1 MTPSASWLLVLLPCV
16 ASFYSSV
23 PASRPAIGNNLR
35 KVRLVLVEE
44 RVVTQSL
51 RARREALWRE
61 MEAPD
66 KRRQPDG
73 EAIDDPSAP
82 LALCAVRAADD
93 RKAID
98 ITALRVSHL
107 TSATTFFINM
117 AGRSK
122 AQISAIVKSI
132 EDEVLQ
138 EFGYRSNR
146 QGKARGGWVCLDY
159 DSVVVNIFSEESREF
174 YGIDKYWAAAQP
186 LDLSGVLTPDAPDA
200 TPDAA
205 AADADDID
213 DWELGEDD
221 DWTLSLDDEWS
232 AEKGAANGAVRG
244 ASSKGPGGRAAA
256 AEEEEEEEEE
266 KAEEAEE
273 EELLGAIDV
282 NEAIDWDSH
291 PANQK
296 AGNQRAVPFDFSVR
310 PTAAAE
316 AVVDMDE
323 IERAAMKGASWE
335 LELRFSD
342 DGEEEEEEEEE
353 EEDISE
359 DISEDTSFL
368 LDEADDDLFADF
380 ASEMVKDELDDFV
393 PTIATEEEEAAMER
407 ELIANGLLIE
417 VDGDDDEE
425 DEDWAMGDEQLR
437 AIVERA
443 ELSANRNG
451 ESVLGDWRSMMA
463 EDGWAD
469 IEDTL
474 EKTAAEKADGDAE
487 EGFFK

>member
-1 MTPSASWLLVLLPCV
+1 MAPSASWLLVLLPYV
-16 ASFYSSV
+16 ASFYSSA
-23 PASRPAIGNNLR
+23 PASRPAIGNHLR
-35 KVRLVLVEE
+35 NVRLVLVEE
-44 RVVTQSL
+44 RFVSQSL

-138 EFGYRSNR
+138 QFGYRSNR

-205 AADADDID
+205 AADADDVD

-232 AEKGAANGAVRG
+232 ASKAAANGAVTGAVRG

-256 AEEEEEEEEE
+256 AAAAAAAAEEEEEE
-266 KAEEAEE
+266 EE

-282 NEAIDWDSH
+282 NEAINWDSH
-291 PANQK
+291 PA
-296 AGNQRAVPFDFSVR
+296 NQRAVPFDFSVR

-316 AVVDMDE
+316 AVVNMNE

-335 LELRFSD
+335 VELRFSD

-353 EEDISE
+353 EEA
-359 DISEDTSFL
+359 SFL

-393 PTIATEEEEAAMER
+393 PTIATEEEEEAMER
-407 ELIANGLLIE
+407 ELVANGLLIE
-417 VDGDDDEE
+417 VDGDDE

-443 ELSANRNG
+443 EMSANRNG
-451 ESVLGDWRSMMA
+451 ESSVLGDWRSMMA

-474 EKTAAEKADGDAE
+474 EKTAAEKTDGDAE
-487 EGFFK
+487 EGFFQ